1 MNLKLHGIVFFFKFT
16 FNLTYIFLVY
26 RFAQFFISPLLK
38 EDSMKREIQA
48 VESGEDFTCIL
59 YTVHI
64 NNYLRGHTQSIIVH
78 DCTPC
83 IILTVGI
90 LQIMQNYYS
99 PRKLD
104 FVFSK
109 I

>member
-1 MNLKLHGIVFFFKFT
+1 MYF
-16 FNLTYIFLVY
+16 VY
-26 RFAQFFISPLLK
+26 SPHY
-38 EDSMKREIQA
+38 
-48 VESGEDFTCIL
+48 F
-59 YTVHI
+59 
-64 NNYLRGHTQSIIVH
+64 NNYLWGHTQSIIVH

>member
-1 MNLKLHGIVFFFKFT
+1 M
-16 FNLTYIFLVY
+16 
-26 RFAQFFISPLLK
+26 
-38 EDSMKREIQA
+38 D
-48 VESGEDFTCIL
+48 
-59 YTVHI
+59 
-64 NNYLRGHTQSIIVH
+64 IVH

-83 IILTVGI
+83 IILTVVI

-109 I
+109 IDNYNSKALLECPVVQKVDSALKSAG